1 MKRRLEVSMDIQ
13 RHKRCCATP
22 SARSRK
28 REHVNLRWGLKA
40 TAAADVIDNLRLTQ
54 RGMIRRVQYMSTK
67 RRERVIF
74 AHSSCWQF
82 LAQTKGRGS
91 KETCKTERFIRF
103 VVASA

>member
-1 MKRRLEVSMDIQ
+1 MSMDIQ

-54 RGMIRRVQYMSTK
+54 RGVIRRAQYISTK

-74 AHSSCWQF
+74 AHSSCWQL
-82 LAQTKGRGS
+82 LAQIRGRGL
-91 KETCKTERFIRF
+91 KEKCKTERFIHF
-103 VVASA
+103 IVASV